1 MCIVLNLFAVFVFR
15 PFTGARDAAAFYFS
29 VPSPLFNVYSVG
41 VEKVFVWM
49 RLVRSPG
56 T

>member
-29 VPSPLFNVYSVG
+29 VPSPLFNVYSV
-41 VEKVFVWM
+41 WM